1 MTFVEE
7 LKRRNVIKVAV
18 AYVVV
23 AWLVMQFSDVIL
35 NNIEAPGWVF
45 QVIMLVLGIGF
56 ALALFFAWAFEMTPE
71 GIKREHEVDRSQS
84 ITQQT
89 GRKLD
94 FLIIGVMG
102 VALAYFIWESRF
114 SAPAGPPIVAPAEIS
129 HENSIAV
136 LPFANRSMQ
145 QEDQFFT
152 DGLHDDLLTQLAK
165 IGDLKVISRTSMMKY
180 RDTEKSIPE
189 IGAELGVSTILEGG
203 IQRAGKRIRIN
214 AQLIDVKKDQHIWA
228 ETFDREMTIENIFDI
243 QSEIT
248 RQIVTAVRGELT
260 EAETATLA
268 QIPTR
273 NLAAYEAY
281 LQALALIRRPDY
293 VQDYYIEAETW
304 LQKAV
309 ELDPD
314 YAHAWAMLA
323 VVHGQAIWL
332 GYDSS
337 PERFAAAKEAVENAR
352 LFGPGFSETLAAEG
366 EYLYRIENNYA
377 AAVDKFQAAHELA
390 PSNADILERLAMA
403 QRRAGYFDDAIA
415 SFKKVM
421 ATDPENSRTATLL
434 TETLA
439 VVGRFEDATPLV
451 DQWMRK
457 FPAARDLRA
466 TRILIYMYGDGDLIS
481 ARALYDSLA
490 PWPGYQFY
498 VVATQLPMMERN
510 YQGVVEALEIP
521 EIVELLQNRGFMGGD
536 GWPAGFALR
545 MLGNEDAAVARFDAT
560 IDLIANAVRS
570 GTNTDAFE
578 FGYQALALAGRGRFD
593 EAIAAANRA
602 VEIMQSSGDA
612 IFTVGMRVTRALVL
626 GMAGKRE
633 ESLAELENLFKQG
646 VNITRWQLYLDP
658 NWDFFRD
665 DERFNELARPQNLE
679 ETRQ

>member
-1 MTFVEE
+1 MSFVEE

-35 NNIEAPGWVF
+35 NNIEAPDWVF

-56 ALALFFAWAFEMTPE
+56 ALALFFAWAFEMTPD

-84 ITQQT
+84 ITQKT

-94 FLIIGVMG
+94 FLIIGVMA
-102 VALAYFIWESRF
+102 VALVYFVWESRF
-114 SAPAGPPIVAPAEIS
+114 SAPIAPATSKPADIS
-129 HENSIAV
+129 RDNSIAV

-152 DGLHDDLLTQLAK
+152 DGIHDDLLTQLAK
-165 IGDLKVISRTSMMKY
+165 IGDLTVISRTSMMKY

-214 AQLIDVKKDQHIWA
+214 AQLIDVKNDQHIWA

-248 RQIVTAVRGELT
+248 RQIVSAVRGELT
-260 EAETATLA
+260 DAETATLA
-268 QIPTR
+268 QIPTK
-273 NLAAYEAY
+273 NLEAYEAY
-281 LQALALIRRPDY
+281 LQALALIGLPDY
-293 VQDYYIEAETW
+293 VQDNYIEAETW
-304 LQKAV
+304 LKKAL
-309 ELDPD
+309 ELDPE
-314 YAHAWAMLA
+314 YAHAWAMQ
-323 VVHGQAIWL
+323 VVIHGQAIWI

-352 LFGPGFSETLAAEG
+352 ILGPGSSETLAAEG

-377 AAVDKFQAAHELA
+377 ASVGKFQAAHELA
-390 PSNADILERLAMA
+390 PGNADILERLAVA
-403 QRRAGYFDDAIA
+403 QRRAGLFDDAIA
-415 SFKKVM
+415 NFKKVM

-434 TETLA
+434 TNTITTI
-439 VVGRFEDATPLV
+439 GRFEEATPLV

-457 FPAARDLRA
+457 FPDARDLRA
-466 TRILIYMYGDGDLIS
+466 QRIGIYMYGDGDLVS

-490 PWPGYQFY
+490 PWPGNEFF
-498 VVATQLPMMERN
+498 VVATELPMMERN
-510 YQGVVEALEIP
+510 YQGVIDAYEIP
-521 EIVELLQNRGFMGGD
+521 EIVELLQNRGYMGGD
-536 GWPAGFALR
+536 GWPAGFAQR
-545 MLGNEDAAVARFDAT
+545 MLGNEDAAVARFDAA
-560 IDLIANAVRS
+560 IGLIANAARS
-570 GTNTDAFE
+570 GTNTDGFE
-578 FGYQALALAGRGRFD
+578 FSFQAPALASRGRFD
-593 EAIAAANRA
+593 EAIAAADRA
-602 VEIMQSSGDA
+602 VEIMQSTGDA
-612 IFTVGMRVTRALVL
+612 IFTPDVRLIRALVL

-633 ESLAELENLFKQG
+633 ESLAELEDLFEQG
-646 VNITRWQLYLDP
+646 IDISRWQLYLDP

-665 DERFNELARPQNLE
+665 DERFNELVRPLNLKAARQ
-679 ETRQ
+679 